1 MADAPNAAPAA
12 APAPTEAPK
21 PHHSTLQPRAPQG
34 TFAGAPDPSRAQA
47 PAAGAE
53 TPPPPKA
60 WKWGDKE
67 ITDPDELY
75 REAQRARVLALEKAA
90 EKEALAKYHREAE
103 ENARKARELEDK
115 LKDPRKLLTPEQR
128 YALLEEEAK
137 AWAEEERIKALPPA
151 EQRLEL
157 ARREL
162 LRQKA
167 EIDAARAE
175 HDRLAKEAKD
185 AEDKKRQEA
194 EDAAARD
201 EMMALIHTTL
211 ESAGLPRTT
220 ENMQHVAGILRGN
233 LVRGVTYSPEVMA
246 AKVRAK
252 VAESRAKTLE
262 SVTVEDLVSESNL
275 KKLAAIEDPA
285 VLRKLAGVLGD
296 KLRRLNLSDLGL
308 RPEPVPTPVAGG
320 VATGEPDWPA
330 GDPRWEKHLRDKL
343 RNL

>member
-21 PHHSTLQPRAPQG
+21 PHHSALQPRAPQG
-34 TFAGAPDPSRAQA
+34 TFAGAPDPSRAPT
-47 PAAGAE
+47 PAAGTEA
-53 TPPPPKA
+53 PAPKA

-75 REAQRARVLALEKAA
+75 REAQNARALALEKAA

-128 YALLEEEAK
+128 YALLEEEAQ
-137 AWAEEERIKALPPA
+137 AFVEEERIRKLPP
-151 EQRLEL
+151 EQQQLIRARQQHEREKAAFEAQKAEL
-157 ARREL
+157 AR
-162 LRQKA
+162 QQQ
-167 EIDAARAE
+167 EI
-175 HDRLAKEAKD
+175 KD
-185 AEDKKRQEA
+185 AEAKRQQEA
-194 EDAAARD
+194 EDAAARE
-201 EMMALIHTTL
+201 EMSAYVQASL
-211 ESAGLPRTT
+211 EGAGLERTA
-220 ENMQHVAGILRGN
+220 NNLLRVTAIIRGG
-233 LVRGVTYSPEVMA
+233 LVRGVRYPPEVIGSKVKQQVA
-246 AKVRAK
+246 AERA
-252 VAESRAKTLE
+252 AALTNA
-262 SVTVEDLVSESNL
+262 TVEDLVSESSL

-308 RPEPVPTPVAGG
+308 RPEPVPMPAAGG

-330 GDPRWEKHLRDKL
+330 GDPRWDKYLRDRL
-343 RNL
+343 RNR

>member
-1 MADAPNAAPAA
+1 MADVPNAAPAA
-12 APAPTEAPK
+12 TPVPTEAPK
-21 PHHSTLQPRAPQG
+21 PHHSALQPRAPQG
-34 TFAGAPDPSRAQA
+34 TFAGAPDPSRTPA

-53 TPPPPKA
+53 APAPKA

-75 REAQRARVLALEKAA
+75 REAQHARALALEKAA
-90 EKEALAKYHREAE
+90 EKDAAAKYYRESE

-128 YALLEEEAK
+128 LAVLEEEAR

-162 LRQKA
+162 MRQKA

-175 HDRLAKEAKD
+175 HDRIAKAAKD
-185 AEDKKRQEA
+185 AEEQKKQEA
-194 EDAAARD
+194 EDAAARE
-201 EMMALIHTTL
+201 EMSAYVQASL
-211 ESAGLPRTT
+211 EGAGLERTA
-220 ENMQHVAGILRGN
+220 NNLLRVTTIIRGA
-233 LVRGVTYSPEVMA
+233 LVRGVRYPPEVIG
-246 AKVRAK
+246 AKVK
-252 VAESRAKTLE
+252 QQVAAERSAALTNA
-262 SVTVEDLVSESNL
+262 SVEDLVSEANL

-308 RPEPVPTPVAGG
+308 RPEPVPTPTAGG
-320 VATGEPDWPA
+320 VSTGEPDWPA
-330 GDPRWEKHLRDKL
+330 GDPRWDKHLRDKL
-343 RNL
+343 RGR

>member
-21 PHHSTLQPRAPQG
+21 PHHSALQPRAPQG
-34 TFAGAPDPSRAQA
+34 TFAGAPDPSRAPA
-47 PAAGAE
+47 PAAGTEA
-53 TPPPPKA
+53 PAPKA

-75 REAQRARVLALEKAA
+75 REAQHARTLALEKAA
-90 EKEALAKYHREAE
+90 EKDAAAKYYREAQ

-185 AEDKKRQEA
+185 AEDRKRQEA

-330 GDPRWEKHLRDKL
+330 GDPRWDKYLRDRL
-343 RNL
+343 RNR